1 MPLELKIRINNYK
14 KVEKKLIKLGA
25 KFTEELDVVDTYF
38 KQPSGEV
45 LKITEDNKGDFLVKL
60 KLKEGKFVVVKYEPV
75 RNVDKL
81 KKELT
86 KKYGLKCVLKKKR
99 RFFDFGDY
107 KININLIE
115 DVGEFLILEGENPTP
130 EIITEKL
137 KIKNPEFITVSFDI
151 LKKQLNKQ
159 KKYH

>member
-81 KKELT
+81 KKVLI

-130 EIITEKL
+130 EVITEKL
-137 KIKNPEFITVSFDI
+137 KIKNPEFITVSFDE
-151 LKKQLNKQ
+151 LKNNRQFCE
-159 KKYH
+159 

>member
-1 MPLELKIRINNYK
+1 MLLELKIRINNYK
-14 KVEKKLIKLGA
+14 KVEENLIKLGA
-25 KFTEELDVVDTYF
+25 KFDEELDVVDTYF
-38 KQPSGEV
+38 NQPSGEV

-81 KKELT
+81 KKVLI
-86 KKYGLKCVLKKKR
+86 KKYGLKCVMRKKR
-99 RFFDFGDY
+99 RFFDFEDY
-107 KININLIE
+107 NININLIE

-137 KIKNPEFITVSFDI
+137 KIKNPEFITVSFDE
-151 LKKQLNKQ
+151 LKKK
-159 KKYH
+159 